1 MLSQCRIKFHVLFTF
16 AATLLTMAAYA
27 QGPIPED
34 NYSKSQLNSD
44 AGAQPIHVHD
54 PLEPVNR
61 VFFQFNDKLYFWIL
75 KPVARG
81 YKTVVPHTARTGVD
95 NFFDNLKMPVRAV
108 NCTLQGDL
116 DGTSAELTRFL
127 INSTWGVAG
136 VMDPARHHC
145 QIKPRPEDTG
155 QTFGRYGAGSGFFIN
170 WPVLGPSNLRDSVG
184 RIGDMLLNPFTYL
197 RDPAGLR
204 YALRGTERI
213 NSTSLRLGEYEEFK
227 EGALDAY
234 ISLRNAYEQY
244 RRSAIRR

>member
-1 MLSQCRIKFHVLFTF
+1 MLSQCRVKLHVLFTF
-16 AATLLTMAAYA
+16 ATTILAISAYA
-27 QGPIPED
+27 RGPMPKG
-34 NYSKSQLNSD
+34 NAKSELESGP
-44 AGAQPIHVHD
+44 AAQPIDVYD

-61 VFFQFNDKLYFWIL
+61 VFFQFNDRLYFWVL
-75 KPVARG
+75 KPVAKG

-95 NFFDNLKMPVRAV
+95 NFFDNLQMPVRVV

-116 DGTSAELTRFL
+116 EGTSIELTRFL

-136 VMDPARHHC
+136 FMDPARNHC

-170 WPVLGPSNLRDSVG
+170 WPVLGPSNVRDSAG
-184 RIGDMLLNPFTYL
+184 RVGDMLLNPLTYL

-204 YALRGTERI
+204 YAMRGTERI
-213 NSTSLRLGEYEEFK
+213 NSTSLQLGEYEEFK
-227 EGALDAY
+227 KGALDAY